1 MVNYCF
7 KWNYAD
13 GTPGEPLT
21 EAEAR
26 VKDGAGEEY
35 TAIMPPRAG
44 TKSPTLVTPVWK
56 TGVVVVTFLDDPGR
70 KATEYTFMKKTDE
83 SLFLARANM
92 WTYPN
97 GEPGLRLSDSSS
109 HETLN
114 YREDGYVKR
123 VVKNKVEHFQE
134 TVEYTDVPVDT
145 NWEPVPRFGDYRSIA
160 RFERDEQVTN
170 RVP

>member
-13 GTPGEPLT
+13 GAPGEPLT

-35 TAIMPPRAG
+35 TAIMEPRPGAQ
-44 TKSPTLVTPVWK
+44 SPTLVTVVWK

-70 KATEYTFMKKTDE
+70 KATEYTFMKKTGE
-83 SLFLARANM
+83 SLFLTRISI
-92 WTYPN
+92 WTYPSA
-97 GEPGLRLSDSSS
+97 EPGLRLSDSST
-109 HETLN
+109 HETIT

-123 VVKNKVEHFQE
+123 VIKNKAERTQE
-134 TVEYTDVPVDT
+134 TVEYTDVPVST
-145 NWEPVPRFGDYRSIA
+145 NWEPVPAFGDYRSIA
-160 RFERDEQVTN
+160 RFERDQQVTN
-170 RVP
+170 RIP

>member
-35 TAIMPPRAG
+35 TAIMPSRPGA
-44 TKSPTLVTPVWK
+44 KSPTLVTPVWK
-56 TGVVVVTFLDDPGR
+56 TGVVVVTFQDDAGR
-70 KATEYTFMKKTDE
+70 KSTEYTFMKKTDE
-83 SLFLARANM
+83 SLFMVRANM
-92 WTYPN
+92 WNYPSD
-97 GEPGLRLSDSSS
+97 EPGLRLSDSSS
-109 HETLN
+109 SETVD

-123 VVKNKVEHFQE
+123 VVKNKAENFRE
-134 TVEYTDVPVDT
+134 TVEYNDVPVHA
-145 NWEPVPRFGDYRSIA
+145 NWEPIPSFGDYRSIA
-160 RFERDEQVTN
+160 RFERDERVTN
-170 RVP
+170 RIP